1 MKLHAPSISQAFH
14 TTARSRIARDLPPC
28 TTNAG
33 AHTSFQHPAMT
44 YATSTCTHMGPN
56 RHHSETKMTIRPF
69 ESERLTLP
77 YEITSFDVD
86 PDNTT
91 LDEVMARIRADSR
104 LMRPVSWIA
113 PYENYIKGPL
123 IDLTDPH
130 VARQPLTAI
139 VELLLPEAA
148 KRRHV
153 SLFAGQTVSL
163 LVGDNTSVGRGG
175 ANHARDLVSQA
186 RAHAVGEPQAVFE
199 GAGVP
204 PSAAHTHAEPNA
216 HAKPDA
222 DASPIASA
230 PTHVWLWATPSGN
243 QRPYDATVSAA
254 LEGLYLDFGA
264 DPHATNPLLYA
275 DIAGRRYRIDVARMT
290 QTNRETGYV
299 TQIFRSA
306 PMIDADVDAAVG
318 NANGDAW
325 AVRGGGVVE
334 WSWEAPDGTSVP
346 HDADISLALERL
358 HADFRSDPHRVTPT
372 LITTIGG
379 VAYEFDVEQ
388 MTQFDLAGDNE
399 VPIFRTLGGH
409 VPSTPSQSPHT
420 SGASIAV
427 SSASTKTSPCWSWET
442 PSGRLKPYT
451 AEVSA
456 SLEEHYLCLTTSPV
470 YYAFIEGREYAI
482 NVVRMTQRNTAT
494 GKIVR
499 ICRNL

>member
-1 MKLHAPSISQAFH
+1 
-14 TTARSRIARDLPPC
+14 
-28 TTNAG
+28 
-33 AHTSFQHPAMT
+33 MT
-44 YATSTCTHMGPN
+44 YATSTCPHVGPN
-56 RHHSETKMTIRPF
+56 RYHSETKMTIRPF
-69 ESERLTLP
+69 EFERGYGP
-77 YEITSFDVD
+77 YVITSFDVD

-104 LMRPVSWIA
+104 LMHPASWIA
-113 PYENYIKGPL
+113 PYENCIKGPL
-123 IDLTDPH
+123 IDLADPH

-153 SLFAGQTVSL
+153 SLVAGQTVSL

-186 RAHAVGEPQAVFE
+186 RAHAVGETQAVFE

-204 PSAAHTHAEPNA
+204 TSAAQTHAEPNEN
-216 HAKPDA
+216 AKPDA

-264 DPHATNPLLYA
+264 APHATNPLLYA

-290 QTNRETGYV
+290 QTNRETGHV
-299 TQIFRSA
+299 TQISRSA
-306 PMIDADVDAAVG
+306 PPIDTDVAAVATG
-318 NANGDAW
+318 NRGVW
-325 AVRGGGVVE
+325 AVRGGGVAK

-346 HDADISLALERL
+346 HNADISLALERL
-358 HADFRSDPHRVTPT
+358 YADFRADPHRVTPT

-388 MTQFDLAGDNE
+388 MTQFDLAGGNE
-399 VPIFRTLGGH
+399 VPIFRTLRGGAL
-409 VPSTPSQSPHT
+409 STPAQSPPT
-420 SGASIAV
+420 SGASVASSSV
-427 SSASTKTSPCWSWET
+427 SGADAEASPCWSWEA
-442 PSGRLKPYT
+442 PSGHFKPYAADISADLEKRYKCT
-451 AEVSA
+451 TVSPI
-456 SLEEHYLCLTTSPV
+456 HN
-470 YYAFIEGREYAI
+470 AFIGGRDYAI
-482 NVVRMTQRNTAT
+482 DVMLMTQKNTAT
-494 GKIVR
+494 GHTVR
-499 ICRNL
+499 IRRNL